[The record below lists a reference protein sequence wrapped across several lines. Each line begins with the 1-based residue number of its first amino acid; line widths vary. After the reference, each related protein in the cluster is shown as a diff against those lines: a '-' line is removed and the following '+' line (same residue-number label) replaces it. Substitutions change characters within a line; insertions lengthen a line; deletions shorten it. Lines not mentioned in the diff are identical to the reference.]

1 MGTKMA
7 KFTYFKTI
15 KAWDCAIFFQNR
27 VKWQHLSHLSLSG
40 QNPLQMILVLVL
52 CKTLTPPLATDHLS
66 SNCIDPFLKM
76 FLYPLLACC
85 QMEQA
90 PWNCRRFNSNQ
101 HFHKF
106 PLTTTSPKLGAR
118 QKLWKCFWRLNANVR
133 FQIELK
139 HFALTIATKNVY
151 NQKYFQSMR
160 NRLMCTSTK
169 NCPNGHDC
177 QDLELVVALVFSLT
191 SHNSHSQ

>member
-1 MGTKMA
+1 MR
-7 KFTYFKTI
+7 YSCKTMLSDNI
-15 KAWDCAIFFQNR
+15 WAI
-27 VKWQHLSHLSLSG
+27 SLSR

-106 PLTTTSPKLGAR
+106 PLATTSPKLGAR

-139 HFALTIATKNVY
+139 HFALPIATKNVY
-151 NQKYFQSMR
+151 NQTYFPSMP
-160 NRLMCTSTK
+160 NRIIGVWAAQPK
-169 NCPNGHDC
+169 I
-177 QDLELVVALVFSLT
+177 VAMVT
-191 SHNSHSQ
+191 IVKI

>member
-1 MGTKMA
+1 MRICDILGKPCWVTT
-7 KFTYFKTI
+7 FEPFP
-15 KAWDCAIFFQNR
+15 
-27 VKWQHLSHLSLSG
+27 SLSLDKT
-40 QNPLQMILVLVL
+40 L
-52 CKTLTPPLATDHLS
+52 CKWSSCWCFVKHWPRLLQQTICPQTAPTLFSRCSFIH
-66 SNCIDPFLKM
+66 CF
-76 FLYPLLACC
+76 ACC

-151 NQKYFQSMR
+151 KSHLLLLGKFEYTGGPIF
-160 NRLMCTSTK
+160 K
-169 NCPNGHDC
+169 VV
-177 QDLELVVALVFSLT
+177 LEC
-191 SHNSHSQ
+191 

>member
-1 MGTKMA
+1 MRDILGKPCWVTT
-7 KFTYFKTI
+7 FEP
-15 KAWDCAIFFQNR
+15 
-27 VKWQHLSHLSLSG
+27 SLSLSR

-66 SNCIDPFLKM
+66 SNCIDPSLKM

-90 PWNCRRFNSNQ
+90 PSNCRRFNSNQ

-106 PLTTTSPKLGAR
+106 PLTTTSPKLVAH
-118 QKLWKCFWRLNANVR
+118 QKLWKYFWRLNANVR
-133 FQIELK
+133 FKIELK

-151 NQKYFQSMR
+151 NQKYFPSMPR
-160 NRLMCTSTK
+160 IESCAAQPKIVPMVTIVK
-169 NCPNGHDC
+169 I
-177 QDLELVVALVFSLT
+177 
-191 SHNSHSQ
+191 

>member
-1 MGTKMA
+1 M
-7 KFTYFKTI
+7 
-15 KAWDCAIFFQNR
+15 
-27 VKWQHLSHLSLSG
+27 LSDNIWSISLSFSR
-40 QNPLQMILVLVL
+40 QNPLQMILVLAL
-52 CKTLTPPLATDHLS
+52 CKTLTRPLATDHLS
-66 SNCIDPFLKM
+66 SNCIDLSLKM
-76 FLYPLLACC
+76 FLYPLPACC

-90 PWNCRRFNSNQ
+90 PSNCRRFNSNQ

-151 NQKYFQSMR
+151 LTKNIFHPGLIEVQLNQKLSQWS
-160 NRLMCTSTK
+160 RLSKFRIIGGTS
-169 NCPNGHDC
+169 
-177 QDLELVVALVFSLT
+177 
-191 SHNSHSQ
+191 

>member
-1 MGTKMA
+1 MLSD
-7 KFTYFKTI
+7 I
-15 KAWDCAIFFQNR
+15 IWAI
-27 VKWQHLSHLSLSG
+27 SLSLFLSR

-52 CKTLTPPLATDHLS
+52 CKTLTPPCLLQQAICPQTAPTYLS
-66 SNCIDPFLKM
+66 RCSFIHCF
-76 FLYPLLACC
+76 ACC

-90 PWNCRRFNSNQ
+90 PSNCRRFNSNQ

-106 PLTTTSPKLGAR
+106 PLTTTSPKLGAY

-139 HFALTIATKNVY
+139 HFALTIATRNVF
-151 NQKYFQSMR
+151 NQKYFPSR
-160 NRLMCTSTK
+160 PNKCSSTK

-177 QDLELVVALVFSLT
+177 QNLELLVALVKCFLVSPITTIIVNGL
-191 SHNSHSQ
+191 SAQNCCWY